1 MEKEIA
7 LNYIRKYKEL
17 YLSNILKIQT
27 SKVSI
32 EIDFIRYYLLVGHTI
47 MISWEM
53 LTGRFF
59 NFSAQN
65 QNFTGSSNGP
75 DLP

>member
-7 LNYIRKYKEL
+7 LNNIRKYKEL

-32 EIDFIRYYLLVGHTI
+32 EIDFIRYHLLVGHTI

-65 QNFTGSSNGP
+65 QNFTRSSNGP

>member
-17 YLSNILKIQT
+17 YISNILKIRT
-27 SKVSI
+27 SKVSV
-32 EIDFIRYYLLVGHTI
+32 ETDFICYHLLVGHTI
-47 MISWEM
+47 IISWEM
-53 LTGRFF
+53 PTSRFF